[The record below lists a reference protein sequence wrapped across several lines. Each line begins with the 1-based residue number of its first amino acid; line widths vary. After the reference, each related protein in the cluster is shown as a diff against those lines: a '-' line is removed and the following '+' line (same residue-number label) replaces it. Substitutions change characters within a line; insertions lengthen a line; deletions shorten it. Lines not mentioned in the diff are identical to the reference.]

1 MASEPILA
9 RAWRKKAVSDLLVF
23 HVTKSDIMSCRL
35 VCPSLAIQLAPLV
48 FADITITF
56 RSRALSRPSRVAAL
70 GRIGNHI
77 EAVTF
82 KISHTAETFLPPV
95 LDMVAGME
103 QTFAYMPQGHR
114 TSSKITKYGTREMTK
129 LLIQQYPP
137 LFHASTDVPSF
148 VQVVSLMRNLR
159 HLRIN
164 CEGQPPSHRY
174 RRSVVD
180 YALISLRIAVERAPL
195 QFLEHLSL
203 LSVHPGVAFYLRP
216 DLGFGASPASRKRW
230 SQIRSLTIH
239 MESFHHH
246 PGLPTDH
253 FKLLHAYL
261 QGFPEL
267 RRLVFHWKGER
278 GLSPLSLATETC
290 LQNKAKAALSQHHHG
305 QQRLYLSPLRFRHL
319 EKIELANAITDA
331 SQIAFFVYSHRHSL
345 REFKFQNTT
354 LRNGTWD
361 DAFAPLTQRR
371 GPKSCQGA
379 FEKESVDVPIILTP
393 AGISQQQ
400 LQQVLC
406 AAKRQRGGIGS
417 LAKKGAGVV
426 GEIRSYEAATTSML
440 S

>member
-1 MASEPILA
+1 MALEPILA
-9 RAWRKKAVSDLLVF
+9 RAWRKQAVGDLLVC
-23 HVTKSDIMSCRL
+23 HLTKSDIISCRL
-35 VCPSLAIQLAPLV
+35 VCQSLAIQLAPLV

-56 RSRALSRPSRVAAL
+56 RSRTLSRPSRVAAL
-70 GRIGNHI
+70 RRIGNHI
-77 EAVTF
+77 EAITF

-114 TSSKITKYGTREMTK
+114 TSSKITKYGSREMTK
-129 LLIQQYPP
+129 LLVQQYPP

-148 VQVVSLMRNLR
+148 VRALSLMRNLR

-164 CEGQPPSHRY
+164 CGGQPPSHRY

-180 YALISLRIAVERAPL
+180 YALISMRIAVERAPL
-195 QFLEHLSL
+195 QILESLSL
-203 LSVHPGVAFYLRP
+203 LSVHPGVALYLRP
-216 DLGFGASPASRKRW
+216 DLSFGASPASRKRW

-261 QGFPEL
+261 QSFPEL

-278 GLSPLSLATETC
+278 GLSPFSLATESC
-290 LQNKAKAALSQHHHG
+290 LQYKIKADLSQHRPR
-305 QQRLYLSPLRFRHL
+305 QERLLLSPLRFRHL
-319 EKIELANAITDA
+319 EEIELANAITDA
-331 SQIAFFVYSHRHSL
+331 SQIASFVYDHRHSL
-345 REFKFQNTT
+345 REFNFQNTT

-361 DAFAPLTQRR
+361 DALAPLAQRR
-371 GPKSCQGA
+371 GREPCIEA
-379 FEKESVDVPIILTP
+379 FEEDPVNVPIMLTP
-393 AGISQQQ
+393 VGFNQQE
-400 LQQVLC
+400 LKRVLC

-417 LAKKGAGVV
+417 LAKARGSGGRKP
-426 GEIRSYEAATTSML
+426 II
-440 S
+440 

>member
-9 RAWRKKAVSDLLVF
+9 RAWRNKAIGDLMVCHL
-23 HVTKSDIMSCRL
+23 TKREIVLCRL
-35 VCPSLAIQLAPLV
+35 VCQSLAIQLAPLV

-70 GRIGNHI
+70 ERIGNHI

-82 KISHTAETFLPPV
+82 RISHTAETFLPPV

-114 TSSKITKYGTREMTK
+114 VSSKIIKYGSREMTK

-148 VQVVSLMRNLR
+148 VQALSLMRRLR

-195 QFLEHLSL
+195 QFLESLSL
-203 LSVHPGVAFYLRP
+203 LSIHPGAALYLRP

-239 MESFHHH
+239 MESFPHH

-261 QGFPEL
+261 QSFPEL
-267 RRLVFHWKGER
+267 RRLTFHWKGER
-278 GLSPLSLATETC
+278 GLSPLSLATEPC
-290 LQNKAKAALSQHHHG
+290 LQNKSKAALSQRCPSN
-305 QQRLYLSPLRFRHL
+305 QRLSLSPLRFRHL
-319 EKIELANAITDA
+319 ERMDMVNAITDA
-331 SQIAFFVYSHRHSL
+331 SQIASFIHDHRYTL
-345 REFKFQNTT
+345 REFNFQNTT

-361 DAFAPLTQRR
+361 DALAPLTRR
-371 GPKSCQGA
+371 KGPEPWKEDS
-379 FEKESVDVPIILTP
+379 EKGPVDVPIMLTP
-393 AGISQQQ
+393 AGINQQQ
-400 LQQVLC
+400 LQRVLC
-406 AAKRQRGGIGS
+406 AAKRQRGGKAMGKS
-417 LAKKGAGVV
+417 
-426 GEIRSYEAATTSML
+426 RSHEAAITSVL
-440 S
+440 SWK